1 MTGRAA
7 IAYRAREMGIT
18 FGERELK
25 DITARIKDMADRGQ
39 LSAEELD
46 RVLREWVT
54 A

>member
-1 MTGRAA
+1 
-7 IAYRAREMGIT
+7 MGLK
-18 FGERELK
+18 FGEGELR

-39 LSAEELD
+39 LSTEEID